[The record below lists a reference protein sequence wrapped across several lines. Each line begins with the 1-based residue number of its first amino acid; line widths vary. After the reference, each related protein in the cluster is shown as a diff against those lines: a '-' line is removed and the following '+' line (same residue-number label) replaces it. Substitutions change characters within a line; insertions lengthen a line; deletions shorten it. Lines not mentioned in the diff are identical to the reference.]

1 MTHLIFRN
9 MMEDSPL
16 EDNVQVEK
24 EPRRELAPTE
34 ERPEVKTP
42 DVSPERIRRMK
53 RAFKPTWL
61 HEQID
66 SEAKNPGSNGKKG

>member
-1 MTHLIFRN
+1 
-9 MMEDSPL
+9 L

-24 EPRRELAPTE
+24 ELRREIVHAE

-42 DVSPERIRRMK
+42 EISHERIERMK

-61 HEQID
+61 HDQIN
-66 SEAKNPGSNGKKG
+66 SVGKSPGSNGKKD

>member
-1 MTHLIFRN
+1 MHLLFQN

-24 EPRRELAPTE
+24 EPRRELASTE
-34 ERPEVKTP
+34 EKPEIKTS

-66 SEAKNPGSNGKKG
+66 SEGKSTGSNGKKG